1 MRPIVKAVGLICILA
16 HDYLIVKMKLLFGYP
31 VAVVNHELSVNST
44 PVLTASSPLF
54 HDVIHSQIQHLE
66 KAVISR
72 KYGLCLSY
80 FLELSVEALYGI
92 CGINQLPKLLR
103 ELEIG
108 AEIRPILIPGLR

>member
-31 VAVVNHELSVNST
+31 VAVVDHELSVNST

-54 HDVIHSQIQHLE
+54 RDVLHRQIQHLE

-72 KYGLCLSY
+72 KYGLCFGDL
-80 FLELSVEALYGI
+80 LQLAIEAFYGI
-92 CGINQLPKLLR
+92 GCIDQLSQFLR
-103 ELEIG
+103 ELEIC
-108 AEIRPILIPGLR
+108 AEIRPVLVPGL